1 MQDADQINSK
11 LDAIINKSEVLL
23 EASIDR
29 QGINGKRLKRLLKTK
44 TTIDKNTGLY
54 KRVRYG
60 FPKEGVYVHKGVGRG
75 TNASQA
81 GSTKRKAKEW
91 FNPVIEKVADQLVEA
106 VADGMVELT
115 FKKLR
120 ID

>member
-1 MQDADQINSK
+1 MQDAEEINSK
-11 LDAIINKSEVLL
+11 LDSIVTKSKGDLL
-23 EASIDR
+23 QKMSSL
-29 QGINGKRLKRLLKTK
+29 GIGGSKLKRSVKTK
-44 TTIDKNTGLY
+44 TATDKSTGLI
-54 KRVRYG
+54 KRIRYT
-60 FPKEGVYVHKGVGRG
+60 FNKEGVYVHKGVGRG